1 MKTTVQTRWLGSYEF
16 ACHSKAC
23 APPPVGSGGS
33 VGLKTGA
40 LSGLKS
46 PDSGF
51 TLSTKLHPMRSG
63 YAVALDG
70 SDRLVLGSSAFKD
83 GKPSKKLVSIVRDRI
98 DAALQAKPPK
108 GVKVAIGGWHNPDDG
123 KIEVNVTLVFPRG
136 KENQAIAFAKEQ
148 NQIAIFA
155 LHKGE
160 VIMTGGTG
168 GNRTTE

>member
-1 MKTTVQTRWLGSYEF
+1 MTIVRSRWLVSYDF

-23 APPPVGSGGS
+23 APPPVGAGGS
-33 VGLKTGA
+33 TKVRTHALKSLA
-40 LSGLKS
+40 S

-51 TLSTKLHPMRSG
+51 TLSTKLNPLRSG

-70 SDRLVLGSSAFKD
+70 SDRLVVGSSAFRG
-83 GKPSKKLVSIVRDRI
+83 GKPSKKLVGIVRDRI
-98 DAALQAKPPK
+98 DAAFKTEPPK
-108 GVKVAIGGWHNPDDG
+108 GVKVAIGGWHNHEDG
-123 KIEVNVTLVFPRG
+123 KIEINVTFVFPRQR
-136 KENQAIAFAKEQ
+136 ENQAIAFAKQQ

-168 GNRTTE
+168 GTREAE